1 MNDDI
6 GLFLADESDD
16 GASIA
21 VQEPWKVM
29 VIDDDRGVHDLT
41 SMVLRRFRFQDRG
54 LTMISGYSGADAQA
68 LMREHP
74 DTAIMLLDVVMESE
88 KAGLEVVDHVRDV
101 LQNKKVRII
110 LRTGQPGQAPELE
123 VITRYD
129 INDYREK
136 TELTQNRLITTV
148 VAALRSYRDIDAI
161 DKNNAGLQ
169 SVIAETGLLFAP
181 RSQQTLSLKVL
192 HGLGAILKREGKE
205 TGDPITGFAAHQE
218 NGVWIIHAGTGA
230 FASFVA
236 CELSA
241 SVPETVWAMVDR
253 VLQSAKILV
262 EENRFMALLAE
273 SNQPDSLLFF
283 QGEEPFSDLDR
294 RLMDI
299 YLANAGLAFHN
310 MSLNREILAS
320 QNDLTIT
327 LGEIIEAR
335 SSEFGSHVRRV
346 ADSSR
351 LMGVCLGLEG
361 EELEWLYLGAVVH
374 DLGKIVMKDELFQ
387 GSDTSADTVQEQVRR
402 HTVAGFNILKGTQRK
417 VMQIGATVAH
427 QHHERWDGKGYPQG
441 LRGEEIHRFARIVGL
456 IDCFDALT
464 HDRPYRKAWSR
475 EEGIAFLKKSRG
487 TLFEPALVDT
497 FFANLEKF
505 LAIQDKIPDKTGAI
519 V

>member
-1 MNDDI
+1 MNDNI

-16 GASIA
+16 RGKGAL
-21 VQEPWKVM
+21 QEPWKVM

-54 LTMISGYSGADAQA
+54 LTMVSGYSGAEATA

-88 KAGLEVVDHVRDV
+88 HAGLEVVDHVRDV

-110 LRTGQPGQAPELE
+110 LRTGQPGQAPELD

-136 TELTQNRLITTV
+136 TELTQDRLITAI
-148 VAALRSYRDIDAI
+148 VAALRSYRDIDTI

-169 SVIAETGLLFAP
+169 NVLTATGHLFAP

-192 HGLGAILKREGKE
+192 QGLGAILKREGKE
-205 TGDPITGFAAHQE
+205 TEDAITGFAAHRE
-218 NGVWIIHAGTGA
+218 GGVWMMDAGTGL
-230 FASFVA
+230 FAPFVNY
-236 CELSA
+236 ELSL
-241 SVPETVWAMVDR
+241 SVPETVWVMVEE
-253 VLQSAKILV
+253 VLQSTEPLV
-262 EENRFMALLAE
+262 EENRFMALLASE
-273 SNQPDSLLFF
+273 DQPDSLLFF
-283 QGEEPFSDLDR
+283 QGEEPFSGLDR

-299 YLANAGLAFHN
+299 YLANVGLALYN
-310 MSLNREILAS
+310 MNLNREILLS
-320 QNDLTIT
+320 QRDLTIT

-335 SSEFGSHVRRV
+335 SSQFGSHVRRV
-346 ADSSR
+346 AESSR
-351 LMGVCLGLEG
+351 LMGVCLGLPD
-361 EELEWLYLGAVVH
+361 EELEWLTIGAIVH
-374 DLGKIVMKDELFQ
+374 DLGKIVMKDGLFHD
-387 GSDTSADTVQEQVRR
+387 SKTPAVNEQEQIQR

-417 VMQIGATVAH
+417 VMQMGATVAH

-441 LRGEEIHRFARIVGL
+441 LRAEEIHRFARIVGL
-456 IDCFDALT
+456 IDCFDAVT
-464 HDRPYRKAWSR
+464 HDRPYRKAWSL
-475 EEGIAFLKKSRG
+475 EEGLAFLKKSRG
-487 TLFEPALVDT
+487 TLFEPVLVDT